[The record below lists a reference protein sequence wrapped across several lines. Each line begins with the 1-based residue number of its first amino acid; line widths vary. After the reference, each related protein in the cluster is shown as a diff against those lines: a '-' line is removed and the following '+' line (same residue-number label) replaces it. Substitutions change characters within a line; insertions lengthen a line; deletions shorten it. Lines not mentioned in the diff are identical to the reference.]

1 MQIAVGLSGGVDSA
15 VSAFLLK
22 QAGHEIIGAT
32 MKIWDGRNLPHKEGS
47 ACYGPEEEEDIRDAS
62 ELCKLLGIPY
72 HIIDCSRQYNEIV
85 LRYFEDEYRAGRTPN
100 PCVRCN
106 EKIKFSQLPLLLEE
120 SGVFF
125 NYFATGHYARV
136 DFDRGLAR
144 HSLKKGIDERKD
156 QSYFLYRLSQ
166 KQLSKVLF
174 PLGGYTKEKVRAVAR
189 EAGLPMHDKQESQDF
204 CAGDYTDL
212 LSIKSEAGNF
222 VDSSGKILGKH
233 TGICNFTIG
242 QRKGTGVAGGV
253 PLYVVAIDAKNN
265 EIVLGPR
272 DLLLSRGL
280 KANDLNII
288 DGKVPTRALVKM
300 RSASQAVPCS
310 VGYDGFELDIDFDEP
325 QLAVTPGQ
333 SAVIYTDDMV
343 VGGGIIAE
351 VKK

>member
-1 MQIAVGLSGGVDSA
+1 MQIAIGLSGGVDSA

-22 QAGHEIIGAT
+22 QAGHEIVGAT
-32 MKIWDGRNLPHKEGS
+32 MKIWDGRSLHSKEGS

-72 HIIDCSRQYNEIV
+72 HVIDCSRQYNEIV
-85 LRYFEDEYRAGRTPN
+85 LRYFEEEYRAGRTPN

-106 EKIKFSQLPLLLEE
+106 EKIKFSLLPLLLEE

-125 NYFATGHYARV
+125 NFFATGHYARV
-136 DFDRGLAR
+136 DFDRTLAR
-144 HSLKKGIDERKD
+144 YSLKKGTDERKD

-212 LSIKSEAGNF
+212 LSIKSEAGAF
-222 VDSSGKILGKH
+222 VDSSGKILGRH

-242 QRKGTGVAGGV
+242 QRKGGSGRRRAALCRCNRRSKKRNCIGPSRPFTCAG
-253 PLYVVAIDAKNN
+253 AQS
-265 EIVLGPR
+265 E
-272 DLLLSRGL
+272 
-280 KANDLNII
+280 
-288 DGKVPTRALVKM
+288 
-300 RSASQAVPCS
+300 RS
-310 VGYDGFELDIDFDEP
+310 
-325 QLAVTPGQ
+325 
-333 SAVIYTDDMV
+333 
-343 VGGGIIAE
+343 
-351 VKK
+351 